1 MTVILQSHAKVG
13 VYVDA
18 ANISRNGGQRM
29 QYDVLREFA
38 CRDYAEPLRLNV
50 YLTYDEERAETNMVY
65 RDKARAYQ
73 SALRE
78 LGYKVIE
85 KRVKWFQDETGTRYG
100 KANADLDMAV
110 DVLLQ
115 SENLDRVLLATGDG
129 DFVQV
134 VRALQNKGCR
144 VEALAF
150 DNVSE
155 ELRRESDMFV
165 SGYLVPGLLPTR
177 GDDYFSAPWG
187 AMGSRVRGYC
197 YHHDDNK
204 SFGFMRYLV
213 KLSPYL
219 WKTDS
224 RDADS
229 PYRTAF
235 FHDSS
240 LPEGFNV
247 MKLPSRNHIF
257 EFALAEPNGKQ
268 PVATDIVLVHP
279 TSG

>member
-1 MTVILQSHAKVG
+1 MTIYKSDANLG

-18 ANISRNGGQRM
+18 TNISRNGGQRM
-29 QYDVLREFA
+29 QYDVLREFS
-38 CRDYAEPLRLNV
+38 CRDNAEAVRLNV
-50 YLTYDEERAETNMVY
+50 YLSYDEERADVNPAY

-78 LGYKVIE
+78 IGYKVIE
-85 KRVKWFQDETGTRYG
+85 KRVKWFVDENGNRYG

-115 SENLDRVLLATGDG
+115 SENLDRVLLVTGDG

-134 VRALQNKGCR
+134 IRALQNKGCR
-144 VEALAF
+144 VETMAF

-155 ELRRESDMFV
+155 ELKRESDMYV

-177 GDDYFSAPWG
+177 GDDYFAPVWG
-187 AMGSRVRGYC
+187 ELGSRVRGYC

-204 SFGFMRYLV
+204 SFGFMRFLV

-224 RDADS
+224 RDAES

-240 LPEGFNV
+240 LPDGFNV

-257 EFALAEPNGKQ
+257 EFTLAEPNGKQ
-268 PVATDIVLVHP
+268 PVATDISLVHP
-279 TSG
+279 T

>member
-1 MTVILQSHAKVG
+1 MSLLIQSHAKIG

-29 QYDVLREFA
+29 QYDILREFA

-50 YLTYDEERAETNMVY
+50 YLSYDEEKAVSNTIY
-65 RDKARAYQ
+65 REKARAYQ

-78 LGYKVIE
+78 MGYKVIE
-85 KRVKWFQDETGTRYG
+85 KRVKWYIDEAGNRYG

-110 DVLLQ
+110 DLLLQ
-115 SENLDRVLLATGDG
+115 SENLDRVLLVTGDG

-144 VEALAF
+144 VETLAF

-155 ELRRESDMFV
+155 ELRRESDMFI
-165 SGYLVPGLLPTR
+165 SGYLVPDLLPPRLDET
-177 GDDYFSAPWG
+177 GDNWG
-187 AMGSRVRGYC
+187 QIGSRVRGYC

-204 SFGFMRYLV
+204 SFGFMRFLV

-224 RDADS
+224 RDQDS

-240 LPEGFNV
+240 LPEGFNI
-247 MKLPSRNHIF
+247 MKLPSRHYIF
-257 EFALAEPNGKQ
+257 EFTLAEPNGKQ
-268 PVATDIVLVHP
+268 PVATDITLVHP
-279 TSG
+279 V

>member
-1 MTVILQSHAKVG
+1 
-13 VYVDA
+13 
-18 ANISRNGGQRM
+18 M

-38 CRDYAEPLRLNV
+38 CRDNAEAQRLNV
-50 YLTYDEERAETNMVY
+50 YLAYDEERADANPVY
-65 RDKARAYQ
+65 REKAYAYQ

-78 LGYKVIE
+78 IGYKVIE
-85 KRVKWFQDETGTRYG
+85 KRVRWFIDENGNRYG

-115 SENLDRVLLATGDG
+115 SEYLDRVVLATGDG

-144 VEALAF
+144 VETIAF
-150 DNVSE
+150 DNISE
-155 ELRRESDMFV
+155 ALKRESDMFL
-165 SGYLVPGLLPTR
+165 SGYLVPNLLPAR
-177 GDDYFSAPWG
+177 HEDYSSPPWG
-187 AMGSRVRGYC
+187 ELGSRVRGYC

-204 SFGFMRYLV
+204 SFGFMRFLV

-224 RDADS
+224 RDLDS

-240 LPEGFNV
+240 LPDGFNV
-247 MKLPSRNHIF
+247 MKLPSRNYIF
-257 EFALAEPNGKQ
+257 EFTLAEPNGKQ
-268 PVATDIVLVHP
+268 PVATDIVLAHP
-279 TSG
+279 QQV

>member
-1 MTVILQSHAKVG
+1 
-13 VYVDA
+13 
-18 ANISRNGGQRM
+18 
-29 QYDVLREFA
+29 
-38 CRDYAEPLRLNV
+38 
-50 YLTYDEERAETNMVY
+50 
-65 RDKARAYQ
+65 
-73 SALRE
+73 
-78 LGYKVIE
+78 
-85 KRVKWFQDETGTRYG
+85 
-100 KANADLDMAV
+100 V

-115 SENLDRVLLATGDG
+115 SENLDRVLLVTGDG

-144 VEALAF
+144 VEVLAF
-150 DNVSE
+150 DNVSD
-155 ELRRESDMFV
+155 ELRREADMFI

-177 GDDYFSAPWG
+177 GDDYFAPLWG
-187 AMGSRVRGYC
+187 ELGSRVRGYC

-204 SFGFMRYLV
+204 GFGFMRFLV

-224 RDADS
+224 RDSDS

-247 MKLPSRNHIF
+247 MKLPSRHHIF
-257 EFALAEPNGKQ
+257 EFTLAEPNGKQ

-279 TSG
+279 L

>member
-1 MTVILQSHAKVG
+1 MNYLLKSNAKVG

-18 ANISRNGGQRM
+18 ANISRSGGQRM

-38 CRDYAEPLRLNV
+38 CRDHAEALRLNV
-50 YLTYDEERAETNMVY
+50 YLSYDEERADVNPVY

-78 LGYKVIE
+78 IGYKVIE
-85 KRVKWFQDETGTRYG
+85 KRVKWYVDEAGNRFG

-110 DVLLQ
+110 DLLLQ
-115 SENLDRVLLATGDG
+115 SENLDRVLLVTGDG

-144 VEALAF
+144 VETLAF

-155 ELRRESDMFV
+155 ELRRESDLFI
-165 SGYLVPGLLPTR
+165 SGHLVPGLLPTR
-177 GDDYFSAPWG
+177 NDDPSVPPWG
-187 AMGSRVRGYC
+187 ELGSRVRGYC

-204 SFGFMRYLV
+204 SFGFMRFLV
-213 KLSPYL
+213 KLSPFL

-224 RDADS
+224 RDEDS

-257 EFALAEPNGKQ
+257 EFSLAEPNGKQ
-268 PVATDIVLVHP
+268 PLAADIALVHP
-279 TSG
+279 L

>member
-1 MTVILQSHAKVG
+1 MS
-13 VYVDA
+13 D
-18 ANISRNGGQRM
+18 S
-29 QYDVLREFA
+29 
-38 CRDYAEPLRLNV
+38 
-50 YLTYDEERAETNMVY
+50 
-65 RDKARAYQ
+65 
-73 SALRE
+73 
-78 LGYKVIE
+78 
-85 KRVKWFQDETGTRYG
+85 
-100 KANADLDMAV
+100 
-110 DVLLQ
+110 
-115 SENLDRVLLATGDG
+115 
-129 DFVQV
+129 
-134 VRALQNKGCR
+134 
-144 VEALAF
+144 LAF

-177 GDDYFSAPWG
+177 GDDYLSPLWG

-204 SFGFMRYLV
+204 SFGFMRFLV

-224 RDADS
+224 RDPES

-257 EFALAEPNGKQ
+257 EFTLAEPNGKQ

-279 TSG
+279 APF